1 MSKAEI
7 AILCI
12 AIFQGFCIFLGNF
25 FTVFVFW
32 IHRHKLK
39 RGSILLINLAVT
51 DLLVGLTQIAMV
63 GTIAFPHITG
73 VRKVSDRYTPDIS
86 TCFKAVFSTAS
97 VFFLAIISLERAFA
111 LMWPLR
117 HRATSTSTY
126 IYSVLL
132 VWTAAIT
139 VGVSCLLVVLGI
151 LKYRFFMALSSVV
164 IILCLI
170 TVSLSYLFRQK
181 VREGSYVSGSKTA
194 KCSRPEAVGYSLPQ
208 TLFQTISFAFLFL
221 IDR

>member
-12 AIFQGFCIFLGNF
+12 AIFQGFCIFLGNL

-73 VRKVSDRYTPDIS
+73 VRKVIISDEYTPDIS

-97 VFFLAIISLERAFA
+97 VFFSRSHFTGTSLRFDVAS
-111 LMWPLR
+111 
-117 HRATSTSTY
+117 STSRNKHQHLHLQCFTRMDSCNNSGC
-126 IYSVLL
+126 ILF
-132 VWTAAIT
+132 
-139 VGVSCLLVVLGI
+139 VGCARCLEI
-151 LKYRFFMALSSVV
+151 
-164 IILCLI
+164 
-170 TVSLSYLFRQK
+170 
-181 VREGSYVSGSKTA
+181 
-194 KCSRPEAVGYSLPQ
+194 
-208 TLFQTISFAFLFL
+208 
-221 IDR
+221 